1 LEIESRQYI
10 ALIFSKVPLASSR
23 HHKCVP
29 VVNVNKNLLFLVSIK
44 ILYDRILKL
53 QDLLKPCVGGG
64 QEY

>member
-1 LEIESRQYI
+1 M
-10 ALIFSKVPLASSR
+10 PLASSR
-23 HHKCVP
+23 HHKSVP
-29 VVNVNKNLLFLVSIK
+29 VVNVNTNLLFLVSIK